1 MTAHAH
7 DHSTQAPSVPTGS
20 ARPRWLLPALVGAV
34 VVGALVVFGVLS
46 PSAVL
51 YGGLVGGMVLMHA
64 GGHGGHGGHGGGSGQ
79 GGQSGHG
86 GHGGAAGGPA
96 SDGVNLSR
104 RSFGSQP
111 SPSTSGEGLD
121 ERAPSD
127 PIGSETHDH
136 DQRSSH
142 SCH

>member
-7 DHSTQAPSVPTGS
+7 DQSTQSAHTATGS
-20 ARPRWLLPALVGAV
+20 ARPRWLLPALVGGA

-46 PSAVL
+46 PSVVL
-51 YGGLVGGMVLMHA
+51 YGGLLGGMVLMHA
-64 GGHGGHGGHGGGSGQ
+64 GGHGGHGGHGGGGGQ
-79 GGQSGHG
+79 GGHG
-86 GHGGAAGGPA
+86 GHGSAAGGGPA

-104 RSFGSQP
+104 RSPGSQP
-111 SPSTSGEGLD
+111 SPSTSSQGLD
-121 ERAPSD
+121 ERAANA

-142 SCH
+142 TCH